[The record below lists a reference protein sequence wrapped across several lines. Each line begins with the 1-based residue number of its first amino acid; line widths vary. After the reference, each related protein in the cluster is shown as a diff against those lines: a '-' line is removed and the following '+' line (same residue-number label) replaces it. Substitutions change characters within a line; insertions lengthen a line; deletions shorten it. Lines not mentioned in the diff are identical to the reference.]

1 MTPAYANE
9 MERGRD
15 RERKTGRK
23 GRKIGKRN
31 EIGNCSCATQTDNL
45 HIIDCSPVCTACVCV
60 PLCVRVSVCVCV
72 RTVCVCAVIIAG

>member
-45 HIIDCSPVCTACVCV
+45 HIIDCSPVCTACVCASV
-60 PLCVRVSVCVCV
+60 YACVCVCV